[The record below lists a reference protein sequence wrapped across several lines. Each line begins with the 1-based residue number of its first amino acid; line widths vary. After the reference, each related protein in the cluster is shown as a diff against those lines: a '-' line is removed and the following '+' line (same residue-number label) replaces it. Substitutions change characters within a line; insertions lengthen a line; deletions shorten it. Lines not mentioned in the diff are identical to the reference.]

1 MPHRGVRYQSKSRRR
16 WPPSRRRKLTD
27 TVEKASDEI
36 VVAPR
41 FSF

>member
-1 MPHRGVRYQSKSRRR
+1 VHRPHTNAAANVLGG
-16 WPPSRRRKLTD
+16 PSLTD

-41 FSF
+41 FGF